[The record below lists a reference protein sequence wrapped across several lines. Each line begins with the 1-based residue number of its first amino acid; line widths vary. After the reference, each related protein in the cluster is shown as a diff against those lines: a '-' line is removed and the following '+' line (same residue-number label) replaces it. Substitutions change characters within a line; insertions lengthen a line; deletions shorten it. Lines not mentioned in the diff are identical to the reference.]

1 MEKTRGS
8 ILICIRSR
16 DLHSIDTSGSGGTMN
31 LFNNIHADHNEI
43 LSIKLL
49 SSTIPNSWYNLSSEL
64 NNNTLSFM

>member
-31 LFNNIHADHNEI
+31 FI
-43 LSIKLL
+43 
-49 SSTIPNSWYNLSSEL
+49 
-64 NNNTLSFM
+64 